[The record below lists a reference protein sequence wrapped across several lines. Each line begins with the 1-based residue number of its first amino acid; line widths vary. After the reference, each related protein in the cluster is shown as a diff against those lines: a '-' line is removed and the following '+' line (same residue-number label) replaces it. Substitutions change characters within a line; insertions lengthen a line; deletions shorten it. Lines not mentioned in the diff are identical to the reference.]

1 MININLYVKIEK
13 GIHKLMVKS
22 MTGYGRAKQE
32 IGGRNILV
40 EMKSVNN
47 RYLDCSVKLPR
58 LFGFLEE
65 KIKSYIA
72 SKGISRGK
80 IEVFVSID
88 ILEEIGISVELDT
101 AYASSYIAAL
111 RRLSAEFGLPDDI
124 TTMAV
129 AANRDIFSVK
139 KADEDMDREWN
150 NVLPVLEDAV
160 AAFLASR
167 EREGAN
173 MKADIIAKKA
183 RVQELVSTIAP
194 LSEADVRNQ
203 YTKIETRIK
212 QLLGDVTVDEGRL
225 ITECALFADK
235 IAIDEELVRLS
246 SHFEAFDQILAS
258 DEPIGRKLDFLLQ
271 EINRETNT
279 IGSKACDVAI
289 AKIVVEIKSELEKI
303 REQIQNIE

>member
-1 MININLYVKIEK
+1 MIR
-13 GIHKLMVKS
+13 S
-22 MTGYGRAKQE
+22 MTGYGRAKRE

-40 EMKSVNN
+40 EIKSVNN
-47 RYLDCSVKLPR
+47 RYLDCSIKVPKI
-58 LFGFLEE
+58 FGFLED
-65 KIKSYIA
+65 KIKSYLS

-80 IEVFVSID
+80 LEVYVSVD

-101 AYASSYIAAL
+101 AYATSYIVAL
-111 RRLSAEFGLPDDI
+111 RRLSEEFGLANDI

-139 KADEDMDREWN
+139 KADEDMEREWN
-150 NVLPVLEDAV
+150 NVLPVLEEAT
-160 AAFLASR
+160 AAFIAAR

-173 MKADIIAKKA
+173 MKADIEAKKL
-183 RVQELVSTIAP
+183 RVMELAAKIAP
-194 LSEADVRNQ
+194 LSAADVKNQ
-203 YTKIETRIK
+203 YAKIEARIK
-212 QLLGDVTVDEGRL
+212 QLIGDVAVDEARL
-225 ITECALFADK
+225 ITECAIFADK
-235 IAIDEELVRLS
+235 IAIDEELVRLA
-246 SHFEAFDQILAS
+246 SHFEAFDGILAS
-258 DEPIGRKLDFLLQ
+258 NEPVGRKLDFLLQ

>member
-1 MININLYVKIEK
+1 MIR
-13 GIHKLMVKS
+13 S
-22 MTGYGRAKQE
+22 MTGYGRAKRE

-40 EMKSVNN
+40 EIKSVNN
-47 RYLDCSVKLPR
+47 RYLDCSVKLPK
-58 LFGFLEE
+58 LFGFMED
-65 KIKSYIA
+65 KIKSYIS

-80 IEVFVSID
+80 IEIYVSID

-101 AYASSYIAAL
+101 AYATSYIAAL
-111 RRLSAEFGLPDDI
+111 RRLSEEFGLTNDI

-139 KADEDMDREWN
+139 KADEDMEREWN
-150 NVLPVLEDAV
+150 NLLPVLEEATS
-160 AAFLASR
+160 AFISSR

-173 MKADIIAKKA
+173 MKADIESKKSRVMELAAK
-183 RVQELVSTIAP
+183 IAP
-194 LSEADVRNQ
+194 LSEADVKSQ
-203 YTKIETRIK
+203 YAKIEARIK
-212 QLLGDVTVDEGRL
+212 QLIGDVAVDEARL
-225 ITECALFADK
+225 ITECAIFADK
-235 IAIDEELVRLS
+235 IAIDEELVRLA
-246 SHFEAFDQILAS
+246 SHFEAFDAILAS
-258 DEPIGRKLDFLLQ
+258 DEPVGRKLDFLLQ